1 MPPPGYEPFLRAIC
15 ENPDDDTVRLVYAD
29 WLDEHGESDRAELIR
44 IGLRLAAGGCSSAEE
59 QSLRAR
65 ERELIQRNR
74 ERWFAELPR
83 ARNFEWS
90 FGGDL
95 EWNTYWRFDRG
106 FVGCVTFWSVG
117 AYRRNANRVFRST
130 PIRAVTVC
138 DVRPADVPLF
148 AADRFS
154 GCRYLC
160 ANGDELEADDVARLV
175 ATPSLQ
181 RLEYLRIY
189 GDRIGDDAIDRVC
202 EPGVLPA
209 LRVLWADGPIGDRGV
224 EVLAASEHARRLDGL
239 HLNFNLTQVGDRG
252 AGVVAAGAF
261 PRLRRLSLGKAIGDD
276 GAVRLAR
283 SPVLERLD
291 FLYLVGNR
299 IGEAGAV
306 ALKESPHVRGL
317 KEIYLRYNPIPP
329 DVARRIEQDTRGV
342 RVWTSPGTWPNPAG
356 G

>member
-1 MPPPGYEPFLRAIC
+1 MPPPGYEPFQRVIC
-15 ENPDDDTVRLVYAD
+15 ENPDDDTARLVYAD
-29 WLDEHGESDRAELIR
+29 WLDEHGDPDRAELIR
-44 IGLRLAAGGCSSAEE
+44 IGVWLAAGVRSSAEE

-65 ERELIQRNR
+65 ERELIQQNR

-83 ARNFEWS
+83 ARGFEWS
-90 FGGDL
+90 FGGDM

-117 AYRRNANRVFRST
+117 AYRRHANRVFRST
-130 PIRAVTVC
+130 PIRAVAVC
-138 DVRPADVPLF
+138 NVRPADIPLF
-148 AADRFS
+148 AAERFA

-160 ANGDELEADDVARLV
+160 GNGDELEADDVARLV

-181 RLEYLRIY
+181 RLQYLRIY
-189 GDRIGDDAIDRVC
+189 GARIGDDAIDRVC

-209 LRVLWADGPIGDRGV
+209 LRVLWADGLIGDRAV
-224 EVLAASEHARRLDGL
+224 EALAASGHAHRLDGL
-239 HLNFNLTQVGDRG
+239 HLNFNLTQVGDHG

-261 PRLRRLSLGKAIGDD
+261 PRLRRLSLGKAIRDD
-276 GAVRLAR
+276 GAIRLAR
-283 SPVLERLD
+283 SPVLEQLD
-291 FLYLVGNR
+291 FLYLDANR

-306 ALKESPHVRGL
+306 ALKDSPHLGGL

-329 DVARRIEQDTRGV
+329 DVALRIEQDTRVV
-342 RVWTSPGTWPNPAG
+342 RVWTSPSTWPPPTG